1 MAEREMPVDLDDM
14 FKCYICFE
22 TLVHPQMCPQCSKMS
37 CDACMRRWLTA
48 HGNHCPH
55 CRVPLSADN
64 LVQCRF
70 MDDLAKQVREAVKHG
85 PFLSSNPGQDVLCK
99 THNAPLFYFCH
110 SCNDAICSDCAVLGQ
125 NHKDHKVEHLQSVYN
140 SHKDSVWTA
149 IKSLF
154 RNIKSLSEVN
164 ETVDTHFHTLRAA
177 KAKVEFRHDKIMR
190 LAQQHLDTQFET
202 QAAKLVSF
210 QRGVSHELQRLH
222 DTVSNLQTHLKVSSK
237 LDVIHKS
244 TSVLDIVHKEHPA
257 IAAADA
263 LQHHQILAHIP
274 SVDLCFDSTLIPP
287 YESSTLV
294 ITGFAA
300 KMRETP
306 DSGEACAVLS
316 NVFSASGVDWRL
328 KVYCNGNKGTH
339 LSVFMQ
345 LQDGSEVTSKYQYKI
360 ELIRKALS
368 QNPLESQ
375 QTEEFPGTDAQS
387 VKSVREFT
395 SDFAVGECWGYTRFY
410 PLELLEPN
418 GFVANDTLEIKFSV
432 RAMDFAQKCRD
443 LQRRL
448 TKMES
453 AAAAPRFKDACDL
466 NSDELEKRNQSQQV
480 PQKSSPSGSAS
491 RPRTDDI
498 SEIAVSRGISAG
510 GALPQK
516 LSTQFSESPSRLR
529 NVAAAAEANSRPRS
543 SLAGSLHAYESLS
556 LELPARPYTAE
567 NGVERRHQNLSSWHS
582 STNVLNSDGSMG
594 VPPAQ
599 SRRRLSVSSPVS
611 PPNPPNGTIFQRHH
625 SINGASQPPAFSRPA
640 QTISIPVR
648 SRNRLLPPLDHP
660 NTWEAVEDDRDEY
673 LHRPRTN
680 DALRQSPSGRLPQLV
695 GASQPTTSYNLQQYA
710 SNNSGNLLRMMQTRY
725 NASSS
730 SDSDSSRGT
739 TNTTMLERA
748 VQDASRE
755 FEERFSALRALDT
768 DDEDDHDATSQAQ
781 HFSDQN
787 PDRSTQQQDH
797 EENEH
802 VAALRAIYR
811 SSEYNHEGYRSET
824 TRSQSPTSTDNSS
837 TIERE
842 LTAILE
848 GSDAEND
855 IRDAVLRD
863 TLSRFIDR
871 ISGSIRP
878 REDTLG
884 SPDSR
889 ARRNSRS
896 ERDELDLDSDDM
908 EGMYGVGRHSGDEE
922 EEEEEEVEDN
932 VNYEDMIERIGRSA
946 RDVRRR
952 LFDLS

>member
-1 MAEREMPVDLDDM
+1 
-14 FKCYICFE
+14 
-22 TLVHPQMCPQCSKMS
+22 
-37 CDACMRRWLTA
+37 
-48 HGNHCPH
+48 
-55 CRVPLSADN
+55 
-64 LVQCRF
+64 

-99 THNAPLFYFCH
+99 THSAPLFYFCH
-110 SCNDAICSDCAVLGQ
+110 SCDDAICSDCAVLGQ

-190 LAQQHLDTQFET
+190 LAQQHLDTQFEM

-257 IAAADA
+257 IAVATATDA
-263 LQHHQILAHIP
+263 LQHHQILAQIP
-274 SVDLCFDSTLIPP
+274 AVELCFDSTLIPQ

-294 ITGFAA
+294 ITGVAA
-300 KMRETP
+300 KMREPP
-306 DSGEACAVLS
+306 DSGEACAVFS
-316 NVFSASGVDWRL
+316 NVFTASGVDWRL

-360 ELIRKALS
+360 ELIQKALS

-375 QTEEFPGTDAQS
+375 TEEFSGTDAQS
-387 VKSVREFT
+387 AKSVREFT
-395 SDFAVGECWGYTRFY
+395 SDFAVGECWGYTRFF

-453 AAAAPRFKDACDL
+453 AAAASHACNL
-466 NSDELEKRNQSQQV
+466 NSDPLEKRTQPQQLS
-480 PQKSSPSGSAS
+480 QKSSPSASTS

-516 LSTQFSESPSRLR
+516 LATQFSESPTRLR
-529 NVAAAAEANSRPRS
+529 NIAAAAEANSRPRS
-543 SLAGSLHAYESLS
+543 SLAGSLHVYESLS
-556 LELPARPYTAE
+556 LDLPARPYTAE
-567 NGVERRHQNLSSWHS
+567 NGMERRHQNLSSWHS
-582 STNVLNSDGSMG
+582 STNVLHSDASMG
-594 VPPAQ
+594 VAPVQ
-599 SRRRLSVSSPVS
+599 SRSRLSMSSPVS
-611 PPNPPNGTIFQRHH
+611 PPNPPNGTSFQRHH
-625 SINGASQPPAFSRPA
+625 SMNGASQAAAFSRPA

-673 LHRPRTN
+673 LHRPRTS
-680 DALRQSPSGRLPQLV
+680 DAPRQSPSGRLPQLV
-695 GASQPTTSYNLQQYA
+695 GASQPTPSYTLQQYA
-710 SNNSGNLLRMMQTRY
+710 NNNSGDLLRMMQTRY
-725 NASSS
+725 NTSSS

-739 TNTTMLERA
+739 TNTTRLERA

-768 DDEDDHDATSQAQ
+768 DDEDDHDATSQPQ
-781 HFSDQN
+781 HFSSHN
-787 PDRSTQQQDH
+787 PDRLQQQDR
-797 EENEH
+797 EEIEH
-802 VAALRAIYR
+802 AVALRAIYR
-811 SSEYNHEGYRSET
+811 SGEYNADGYRSET
-824 TRSQSPTSTDNSS
+824 TRSQSPTSTETSS
-837 TIERE
+837 MIDRE
-842 LTAILE
+842 LTAALE

-871 ISGSIRP
+871 ISGSIGP

-884 SPDSR
+884 SPDR
-889 ARRNSRS
+889 GVHQNSRS
-896 ERDELDLDSDDM
+896 GRDELDLDSDGM
-908 EGMYGVGRHSGDEE
+908 EGMYGVGRHSGDEAE
-922 EEEEEEVEDN
+922 EEEEEDEVEDN